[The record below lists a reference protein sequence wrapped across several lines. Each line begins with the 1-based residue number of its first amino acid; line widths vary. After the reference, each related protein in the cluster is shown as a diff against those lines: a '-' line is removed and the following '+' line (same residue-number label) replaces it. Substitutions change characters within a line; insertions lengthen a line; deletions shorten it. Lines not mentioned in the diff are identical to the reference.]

1 MISSVRQYQVLGP
14 KKICS
19 LRDNHSFSYVFAR
32 WIESCNLDESGCY
45 FLKSSQDI
53 FQEYEAEQKKKK
65 PKKVLFLVVST
76 PFFRQNRA
84 IYAVDGTTEIV
95 NGQCPK
101 VVEQEL
107 RQLVTALHLKI
118 SLEQMYTMPS
128 LVVLFEQECKQ
139 SC

>member
-1 MISSVRQYQVLGP
+1 MKQRKRR
-14 KKICS
+14 KK
-19 LRDNHSFSYVFAR
+19 N
-32 WIESCNLDESGCY
+32 
-45 FLKSSQDI
+45 
-53 FQEYEAEQKKKK
+53 
-65 PKKVLFLVVST
+65 KKVLFLVVLVST

>member
-1 MISSVRQYQVLGP
+1 
-14 KKICS
+14 
-19 LRDNHSFSYVFAR
+19 
-32 WIESCNLDESGCY
+32 
-45 FLKSSQDI
+45 LKSSQDI

-65 PKKVLFLVVST
+65 TKKVLFLVVST

-107 RQLVTALHLKI
+107 RQLVTELHLKNF
-118 SLEQMYTMPS
+118 LEQMYTMPS

>member
-1 MISSVRQYQVLGP
+1 M
-14 KKICS
+14 
-19 LRDNHSFSYVFAR
+19 
-32 WIESCNLDESGCY
+32 
-45 FLKSSQDI
+45 KSSQDI
-53 FQEYEAEQKKKK
+53 FQEYEAEQKTKQ
-65 PKKVLFLVVST
+65 KKVLFLVT

>member
-1 MISSVRQYQVLGP
+1 MKQS
-14 KKICS
+14 
-19 LRDNHSFSYVFAR
+19 
-32 WIESCNLDESGCY
+32 
-45 FLKSSQDI
+45 
-53 FQEYEAEQKKKK
+53 KKKK
-65 PKKVLFLVVST
+65 KTKKVLLLVVST

>member
-1 MISSVRQYQVLGP
+1 
-14 KKICS
+14 
-19 LRDNHSFSYVFAR
+19 
-32 WIESCNLDESGCY
+32 
-45 FLKSSQDI
+45 LKSSQDI
-53 FQEYEAEQKKKK
+53 FQEYEAEQKIKTKKS
-65 PKKVLFLVVST
+65 VVFGSVNT
-76 PFFRQNRA
+76 ILQAKQGYLCCGWNNRNSQR
-84 IYAVDGTTEIV
+84 TMSF
-95 NGQCPK
+95 K

>member
-1 MISSVRQYQVLGP
+1 MKQS
-14 KKICS
+14 
-19 LRDNHSFSYVFAR
+19 
-32 WIESCNLDESGCY
+32 
-45 FLKSSQDI
+45 
-53 FQEYEAEQKKKK
+53 KKKK
-65 PKKVLFLVVST
+65 TKKKALLLVVST
-76 PFFRQNRA
+76 PFVRQNRA
-84 IYAVDGTTEIV
+84 VYAVDETTKIV

>member
-1 MISSVRQYQVLGP
+1 M
-14 KKICS
+14 
-19 LRDNHSFSYVFAR
+19 
-32 WIESCNLDESGCY
+32 
-45 FLKSSQDI
+45 KSSQDI

>member
-1 MISSVRQYQVLGP
+1 M
-14 KKICS
+14 
-19 LRDNHSFSYVFAR
+19 
-32 WIESCNLDESGCY
+32 
-45 FLKSSQDI
+45 KSSQDI

-65 PKKVLFLVVST
+65 TKKVLLLVVST
-76 PFFRQNRA
+76 PFFRQNRD